1 MCGILIESR
10 RFHREETKE
19 KEQEGGER
27 EKKKERKKE
36 KESEEA
42 LIKPAARRV
51 IKTHA
56 RPRERDG
63 SSGAYRHAGDFPS
76 LRSPRDRNMVKLAAT
91 RPISIRGKIANAS
104 KGA

>member
-19 KEQEGGER
+19 KEQERG
-27 EKKKERKKE
+27 KKKERKKE

-51 IKTHA
+51 IKTRA
-56 RPRERDG
+56 RPREREMDLLELIDTPAIFQ
-63 SSGAYRHAGDFPS
+63 AYARRVIG
-76 LRSPRDRNMVKLAAT
+76 
-91 RPISIRGKIANAS
+91 IW
-104 KGA
+104 